1 MPVSRAALETKIH
14 PELTTA
20 TSRTG
25 HQRSCADALKTG
37 TGKGMG
43 TGVEPCKATRWKVRS
58 SAIWCGSGQVENN
71 RARSAGSSYRFGN
84 QSLGGLSR
92 SLSGFLSAHL
102 FPRGGAL
109 GCYRDAPSARKTLN
123 LTCRSFGL
131 WPTSANPIFVFFVA
145 FVVKIIR
152 IGTVPT
158 SRHRHRV
165 QWPVR
170 SQSRKLD
177 STVRSCRG
185 EVPNPEPEKP

>member
-1 MPVSRAALETKIH
+1 MRGEARPGS
-14 PELTTA
+14 
-20 TSRTG
+20 
-25 HQRSCADALKTG
+25 
-37 TGKGMG
+37 
-43 TGVEPCKATRWKVRS
+43 VEPRALRLKPMRWEVRS
-58 SAIWCGSGQVENN
+58 SALWCGSVQVENHP
-71 RARSAGSSYRFGN
+71 A
-84 QSLGGLSR
+84 
-92 SLSGFLSAHL
+92 
-102 FPRGGAL
+102 
-109 GCYRDAPSARKTLN
+109 CYRVAPSARKTLN